1 MPRARVQGPSCKVI
15 IISCSCTL
23 SLPSPLPLQVP
34 KPCRRHRHTQPHT
47 HTYPWCSAAV
57 STNSSQA
64 KCLCTSLT
72 VSLVWHHEPPARP
85 RSAPRQ
91 NTSPIKPRD
100 RCSQPRCCA
109 ILRSR
114 PTPHS
119 QSPQLP
125 SATTGSRTPSL
136 NPTVLLHAA
145 PRPGYP
151 DMHATVHNLKPRVPG
166 APCRRRRCVAV
177 HRWWRI
183 FPAAVPRLKALLNV
197 RPRRAA
203 R

>member
-1 MPRARVQGPSCKVI
+1 VH
-15 IISCSCTL
+15 TL
-23 SLPSPLPLQVP
+23 SPFSSPSP
-34 KPCRRHRHTQPHT
+34 
-47 HTYPWCSAAV
+47 
-57 STNSSQA
+57 SSQA
-64 KCLCTSLT
+64 MSSSQTHTATHAHISMVFSSSLHELLPSKVPVHIPHRLSRLAPRTS
-72 VSLVWHHEPPARP
+72 
-85 RSAPRQ
+85 SAPSLCPTT